1 LSTTTHCG
9 RVVIVGRPNVGKST
23 LMNHVLGVHLA
34 ATTPKP
40 QTTRNRILGIHTDG
54 DHQIVFV
61 DTPGIHL
68 DARKALNRRLNK
80 TAIGT
85 LAEGDVIVFMVE
97 AGRWTDEDEQV
108 LHHLEAESAPVVLLV
123 NKVDR
128 IKEKAALLPY
138 LQSVSARHD
147 FAEIIPLSVFRE
159 RDIRRFLDVVK
170 KYIPARPFEFDEDE
184 MTDRSMRF
192 VSAELIREQ
201 LMQALEK
208 ELPYALA
215 VEVEEYQEGPNGVSI
230 AAVVYV
236 EREGQKRIVIGRKG
250 EMMKKVGS
258 EARRR
263 IGGILGVP
271 VHLKLWVKVKAGWSD
286 DARLLERFTL
296 DRE

>member
-1 LSTTTHCG
+1 
-9 RVVIVGRPNVGKST
+9 VVIVGRPNVGKST